1 MERRG
6 DFTEE
11 ARGFMKS
18 RVILTGAELDFFTRI
33 DREASTAEQI
43 AGEKGLDPRATARV
57 LDCLTAY
64 GLLRKVDERYYLTPQ
79 SAAFSSM
86 HPESVLPMLLHMNGL
101 WDKWSRLTGILR
113 KEPAASHEPGLEM
126 DEKDRKAFIGAM
138 HVVGRD
144 LSREVAG
151 ALDLGRFKRLLDV
164 GGGSGTYTI
173 AVLSRNPG
181 MRGVVFDLEN
191 VVSMARERL
200 ESEGFLDRVDLVAGD
215 FYCDELPKGCD
226 VALLSAIIHQNSP
239 EENEELYSKIYRA
252 LDPGGILLIRDHIMD
267 ESRTYPP
274 AGAVFALNM
283 LVNTRGGDT
292 YTFREVRESL
302 ERAGF
307 PAVRLLRAGERMD
320 SVVEAQKP
328 A

>member
-18 RVILTGAELDFFTRI
+18 RVILTGAELDFFTLI
-33 DREASTAEQI
+33 DRESSSAEEI

-64 GLLRKVDERYYLTPQ
+64 GLLRKADGRYNLTLE
-79 SAAFSSM
+79 SAPFSSM
-86 HPESVLPMLLHMNGL
+86 HPETVLPMLLHMNGL

-113 KEPAASHEPGLEM
+113 KEAGAPQDPGLEM
-126 DEKDRKAFIGAM
+126 EEKDRKAFIGAM

-151 ALDLGRFKRLLDV
+151 SLDLSRFKRLLDV

-173 AVLSRNPG
+173 AFLSKNPG
-181 MRGVVFDLEN
+181 MRGVIFDFEN

-215 FYCDELPKGCD
+215 FYHDELPKGCD

-239 EENEELYSKIYRA
+239 AENEELYSKIYRA

-307 PAVRLLRAGERMD
+307 PVVRLLRTGERMD
-320 SVVEAQKP
+320 SIIEAQKP
-328 A
+328 

>member
-33 DREASTAEQI
+33 DRRPSSAEEI
-43 AGEKGLDPRATARV
+43 AGEMGLDPRATARV

-64 GLLRKVDERYYLTPQ
+64 GLLRKENGRYNLTFE
-79 SAAFSSM
+79 SATFSSL
-86 HPESVLPMLLHMNGL
+86 HPETVLPMLLHMNGL
-101 WDKWSRLTGILR
+101 WDRWSRLTGILR
-113 KEPAASHEPGLEM
+113 KEPCAPQDPGLKM
-126 DEKDRKAFIGAM
+126 DEENRKAFIGAM
-138 HVVGRD
+138 HVVGRG
-144 LSREVAG
+144 LSREIAG
-151 ALDLGRFKRLLDV
+151 SVDLARVRRLLDI
-164 GGGSGTYTI
+164 GGGSGTYII
-173 AVLSRNPG
+173 AFLSKNPG
-181 MRGVVFDLEN
+181 MRGVIFDLEN
-191 VVSMARERL
+191 VIPMARERL

-215 FYCDELPKGCD
+215 FYRDELPKGCD
-226 VALLSAIIHQNSP
+226 AALLSAIIHQNSP
-239 EENEELYSKIYRA
+239 KENEELYAKIYRA

-267 ESRTYPP
+267 ESRTCPA

-292 YTFREVRESL
+292 YTFREVKESL
-302 ERAGF
+302 ERVGF
-307 PAVRLLRAGERMD
+307 PAVRLLRSGERMD
-320 SVVEAQKP
+320 SIVEAQKP